1 MIILKEAKPLRVL
14 AERVRSNMHI
24 TFHPICGV
32 ALGFELVNPADY
44 MDDAE
49 NKTHLT
55 IELFIV
61 RVVVSF
67 N

>member
-1 MIILKEAKPLRVL
+1 
-14 AERVRSNMHI
+14 MHI

-32 ALGFELVNPADY
+32 GLGFELVNPKDFGLSDEDNTY
-44 MDDAE
+44 
-49 NKTHLT
+49 LT

>member
-1 MIILKEAKPLRVL
+1 ML

>member
-32 ALGFELVNPADY
+32 GLGFELVNPSEFGMSDE
-44 MDDAE
+44 D
-49 NKTHLT
+49 KTYLT

-61 RVVVSF
+61 RVVISL
-67 N
+67 

>member
-14 AERVRSNMHI
+14 AEVVRFNMHI

-32 ALGFELVNPADY
+32 GLGFELVNPSEFGMFDE
-44 MDDAE
+44 D
-49 NKTHLT
+49 KTYLT

-61 RVVVSF
+61 RVVISL
-67 N
+67 

>member
-32 ALGFELVNPADY
+32 GLGFELVNPKDFELSEE
-44 MDDAE
+44 D
-49 NKTHLT
+49 KTYLT

>member
-1 MIILKEAKPLRVL
+1 MRVL

-32 ALGFELVNPADY
+32 GLGFELVNPYDLG
-44 MDDAE
+44 MTDE
-49 NKTHLT
+49 NKTYLT

-61 RVVVSF
+61 RVVISL
-67 N
+67 

>member
-1 MIILKEAKPLRVL
+1 MRVL

-24 TFHPICGV
+24 SAHPICGV
-32 ALGFELVNPADY
+32 GLGFELVNPKEFGLS
-44 MDDAE
+44 DDDQ
-49 NKTHLT
+49 TYLT

-61 RVVVSF
+61 RIVISF

>member
-24 TFHPICGV
+24 TFHPICGA
-32 ALGFELVNPADY
+32 ALGFELVNPYDLG
-44 MDDAE
+44 MSQE
-49 NKTHLT
+49 NKTYLT

-61 RVVVSF
+61 RVVISF

>member
-1 MIILKEAKPLRVL
+1 
-14 AERVRSNMHI
+14 MHI

-32 ALGFELVNPADY
+32 GLGFELVNPSDVFE
-44 MDDAE
+44 DGE
-49 NKTHLT
+49 NKTYLT

-61 RVVVSF
+61 RVVISF

>member
-14 AERVRSNMHI
+14 AGLARSNMHI

-32 ALGFELVNPADY
+32 GLGFELVNPYDLG
-44 MDDAE
+44 MTDED
-49 NKTHLT
+49 KTYLT

-61 RVVVSF
+61 RVVISL
-67 N
+67 

>member
-32 ALGFELVNPADY
+32 ALGFELVNPADFG
-44 MDDAE
+44 MNDD
-49 NKTHLT
+49 NITYLT
-55 IELFIV
+55 IELFII

>member
-1 MIILKEAKPLRVL
+1 MTIILKEAKPLRVL

-32 ALGFELVNPADY
+32 GLGFELVNPSEVFEDG
-44 MDDAE
+44 E
-49 NKTHLT
+49 NKNYLT

-61 RVVVSF
+61 RVVISL
-67 N
+67 